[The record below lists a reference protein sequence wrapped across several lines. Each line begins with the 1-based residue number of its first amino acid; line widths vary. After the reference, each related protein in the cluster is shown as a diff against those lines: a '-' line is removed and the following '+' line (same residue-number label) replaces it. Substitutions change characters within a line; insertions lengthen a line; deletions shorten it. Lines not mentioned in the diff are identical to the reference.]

1 MILDYISLFSK
12 WLFGLFLDPG
22 ALCIKHRRKKM
33 MKKRWSLDRFTKN
46 QILEIHIAQSWFL
59 APPSPIVITLGKI
72 SVNRSWKIP
81 QSDHFYINQENG
93 FCQDFVDCNGFFG
106 LRCRLQVNKSVPI
119 LIQSRQSC
127 CNSVQS
133 SIVKFLY
140 NPVQSIQ
147 SKHNWGTHRGILPKT
162 GISWQTTWGSNP
174 TTIAQAKLTFQ
185 NGSMQGSDQPKS
197 LSLHFH
203 NPPQSRNY
211 FFTIGSDCER
221 IMWLQQRQ
229 ALILICNFTLVTIEK
244 TYFAIQSD
252 CVRILD

>member
-1 MILDYISLFSK
+1 MER
-12 WLFGLFLDPG
+12 FGRIFWINLTFDLIWYLRWNG
-22 ALCIKHRRKKM
+22 RLKFRIK
-33 MKKRWSLDRFTKN
+33 DNF
-46 QILEIHIAQSWFL
+46 
-59 APPSPIVITLGKI
+59 IVNMFGKI

-106 LRCRLQVNKSVPI
+106 LRVQLQVNKSVTI

-133 SIVKFLY
+133 SIVKFLH

-147 SKHNWGTHRGILPKT
+147 SKHNWGTHRGIVPKT

-174 TTIAQAKLTFQ
+174 TTIAKAKLTFQ

>member
-1 MILDYISLFSK
+1 MKSSILQKTLHTLRS
-12 WLFGLFLDPG
+12 FGHIPTSCQFEIFAATIHQSCEKG
-22 ALCIKHRRKKM
+22 
-33 MKKRWSLDRFTKN
+33 KRYKEGRTPPCWSTLS
-46 QILEIHIAQSWFL
+46 IIIQS
-59 APPSPIVITLGKI
+59 I
-72 SVNRSWKIP
+72 
-81 QSDHFYINQENG
+81 
-93 FCQDFVDCNGFFG
+93 
-106 LRCRLQVNKSVPI
+106 PI

-127 CNSVQS
+127 CNLVQS

-147 SKHNWGTHRGILPKT
+147 SKHNWGTHRGIVPKT

-174 TTIAQAKLTFQ
+174 ITIAKAKMTFQ

>member
-1 MILDYISLFSK
+1 M
-12 WLFGLFLDPG
+12 
-22 ALCIKHRRKKM
+22 
-33 MKKRWSLDRFTKN
+33 
-46 QILEIHIAQSWFL
+46 
-59 APPSPIVITLGKI
+59 GKI

-147 SKHNWGTHRGILPKT
+147 SKHNWGTHRGIVPKT

-174 TTIAQAKLTFQ
+174 TTIAKAKVTFQ

-211 FFTIGSDCER
+211 FFTIRSDCER
-221 IMWLQQRQ
+221 IIWLRQRQ

>member
-1 MILDYISLFSK
+1 M
-12 WLFGLFLDPG
+12 
-22 ALCIKHRRKKM
+22 C
-33 MKKRWSLDRFTKN
+33 
-46 QILEIHIAQSWFL
+46 
-59 APPSPIVITLGKI
+59 
-72 SVNRSWKIP
+72 VNRSWKIP

-106 LRCRLQVNKSVPI
+106 LRCRLQVNKSDPI

-147 SKHNWGTHRGILPKT
+147 SKHNWGTHRGIVPKT

-174 TTIAQAKLTFQ
+174 TTIAKAKLTFQ

>member
-1 MILDYISLFSK
+1 MIHLFVFGTETLICGWGELRSEPRAAHVFFIFQIKKELFIFIFQIKSISKGTF
-12 WLFGLFLDPG
+12 W
-22 ALCIKHRRKKM
+22 KKEQNG
-33 MKKRWSLDRFTKN
+33 R
-46 QILEIHIAQSWFL
+46 ILS
-59 APPSPIVITLGKI
+59 IV
-72 SVNRSWKIP
+72 
-81 QSDHFYINQENG
+81 
-93 FCQDFVDCNGFFG
+93 NGFFG

-127 CNSVQS
+127 CNLVQS

-147 SKHNWGTHRGILPKT
+147 SKHNWGTHRGIVPKT

-174 TTIAQAKLTFQ
+174 TTIAKAKLTFQ